1 MKKIVRTLMI
11 IIFILLF
18 ALITKASAAS
28 TGTITEDTVNVRK
41 EIQNS
46 VMNSVTSFCRIFFIN
61 TI

>member
-28 TGTITEDTVNVRK
+28 TGTITEDTVK
-41 EIQNS
+41 
-46 VMNSVTSFCRIFFIN
+46 
-61 TI
+61 